1 MSRFT
6 GHATAVSVNLQSIM
20 MKTKRKVIPVK
31 TIIRLAAVLSLL
43 ALSHATVQAAADRI
57 VQDWVV
63 KCEREGEFRDRCFIR
78 QTLTLRSSGEML
90 FDIAA
95 GYPLGGEYP
104 LLLLSAPLGIYLPA
118 GIDIEVDNTG
128 SHRAV
133 VAYCN
138 HEGCHAY
145 YRMTSSLY
153 RLFRQGRWLN
163 VTFLDGTRRAHDLQ
177 LSLSGFSKAIDSLG
191 DSQ

>member
-1 MSRFT
+1 MI
-6 GHATAVSVNLQSIM
+6 VSTNLQSIM
-20 MKTKRKVIPVK
+20 MKTNRKVIPAR
-31 TIIRLAAVLSLL
+31 TIIRLVGMVCLL
-43 ALSHATVQAAADRI
+43 ALTHTTVRAATDGI
-57 VQDWVV
+57 MQDWVI
-63 KCEREGEFRDRCFIR
+63 KCEQEGEFRDRCFIR

-128 SHRAV
+128 SNRAV

-153 RLFRQGRWLN
+153 RMFRQGRWLN

-177 LSLSGFSKAIDSLG
+177 VSLSGFSKAIDSLG
-191 DSQ
+191 SGQ